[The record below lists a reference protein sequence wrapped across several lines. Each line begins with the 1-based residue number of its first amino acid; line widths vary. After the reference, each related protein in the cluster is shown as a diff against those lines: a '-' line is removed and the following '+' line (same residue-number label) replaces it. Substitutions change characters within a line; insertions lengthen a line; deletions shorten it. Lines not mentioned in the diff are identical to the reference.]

1 MSSNRSDW
9 ICCKC
14 GKYSDPQHLDYNTGE
29 CWTCQDGVVDSNM
42 YIKQPKIRIVL
53 EIDQSR
59 YLGDEDYPGI
69 EKKEIDSREALGALL
84 DGGYYDVTI
93 SIDKLPKKG

>member
-1 MSSNRSDW
+1 MVESS
-9 ICCKC
+9 
-14 GKYSDPQHLDYNTGE
+14 
-29 CWTCQDGVVDSNM
+29 M

-69 EKKEIDSREALGALL
+69 EQNEISSRDRLGALL
-84 DGGYYDVTI
+84 DGGYYDVKI
-93 SIDKLPKKG
+93 SLEKDKAQ